1 MSRSPKTEVKC
12 MGGEIVKGAEYRLG
26 QVNEV
31 YEVSDS

>member
-1 MSRSPKTEVKC
+1 MEVKR
-12 MGGEIVKGAEYRLG
+12 MGGEIVKGTEYRLG